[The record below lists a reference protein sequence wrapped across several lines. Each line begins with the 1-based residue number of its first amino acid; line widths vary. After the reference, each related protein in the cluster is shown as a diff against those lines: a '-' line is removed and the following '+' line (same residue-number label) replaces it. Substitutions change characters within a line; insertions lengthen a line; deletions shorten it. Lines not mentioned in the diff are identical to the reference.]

1 MNPDPSRTPQTLARD
16 VLLLQAKLLLDAAR
30 DLALSPL
37 TLGAA
42 LLDFAL
48 SGRQAPRYF
57 RMVLRFGERSDEWID
72 LWSGARDAQA
82 PQRENVDALLARV
95 EDVIRDPATGAR
107 RARVLKRWAEREL
120 RRRIEASSST
130 GDGSARQP
138 ISKPPRDET

>member
-30 DLALSPL
+30 DLALSP
-37 TLGAA
+37 
-42 LLDFAL
+42 
-48 SGRQAPRYF
+48 APRYF

-82 PQRENVDALLARV
+82 PPRENVDALLARV

-130 GDGSARQP
+130 GDGAARQP